1 MKAHRTGL
9 KERDG
14 GDFETERI
22 CCHCREMVIPQP
34 LNTLFRRLDSDECTL
49 SGGLLLLLLTRL
61 KMPLCK
67 PCAKDENVSIAK
79 LRALILGHRFQLFY
93 GDGSIRID
101 GNGRLSGLL
110 APSTVIQEDTTSDNA
125 TSFDP
130 LCERRCVIF
139 LCSPLYFLR

>member
-1 MKAHRTGL
+1 MEAHGTGL

-34 LNTLFRRLDSDECTL
+34 LNTLFRRLDSDECAPP
-49 SGGLLLLLLTRL
+49 GGLLLLFLTRL
-61 KMPLCK
+61 KMPLSK
-67 PCAKDENVSIAK
+67 SRAKDENVSIAK
-79 LRALILGHRFQLFY
+79 LRALILGHGFQLFY

-110 APSTVIQEDTTSDNA
+110 VPSAI
-125 TSFDP
+125 
-130 LCERRCVIF
+130 I
-139 LCSPLYFLR
+139 

>member
-1 MKAHRTGL
+1 MEAHGTGL

-14 GDFETERI
+14 SDFEPERI

-34 LNTLFRRLDSDECTL
+34 LDTFFRRLDSDECAL
-49 SGGLLLLLLTRL
+49 SGGFFLLLLTRL

-67 PCAKDENVSIAK
+67 SCAKDENVSIAK
-79 LRALILGHRFQLFY
+79 LRALMVGHGFQLFY
-93 GDGSIRID
+93 GDGSIRTD

-110 APSTVIQEDTTSDNA
+110 APSTIIQEDTTSDNA

-130 LCERRCVIF
+130 LCERRCVITS
-139 LCSPLYFLR
+139 CSPL